1 MEQYAQVCRMKQ
13 LVRPVIKTINY
24 VPFTKKMH
32 LVEISDKNASKSN
45 SNIILAFP
53 LYVTQNFSRVYR
65 D

>member
-32 LVEISDKNASKSN
+32 LVEISDKNA
-45 SNIILAFP
+45 
-53 LYVTQNFSRVYR
+53 
-65 D
+65 